1 MNVSL
6 LWRFVPEGRPVAG
19 WQGDNMLPV
28 RAVSTLFVAVAVAS
42 SLSLWIRP
50 LWMHLTVSVSDSSSS
65 SLSCLWLSGLG
76 KCLLTPQEMTVGE
89 QTELLLAVVSTSVV
103 LQIKC
108 FSRYVQGWDSEGD
121 LGCLSLVW
129 LFFFLQTSKSLYL
142 HLLMFVLIVVLSFT
156 LITLI
161 INFSQSTFK
170 TR

>member
-19 WQGDNMLPV
+19 WRGDNNMLPA

-108 FSRYVQGWDSEGD
+108 FSRYVQEWDTGGWSGVFVF
-121 LGCLSLVW
+121 GLVGG
-129 LFFFLQTSKSLYL
+129 FFSDRNAKIPL
-142 HLLMFVLIVVLSFT
+142 FVLADVCIDCCPVL
-156 LITLI
+156 LW
-161 INFSQSTFK
+161 
-170 TR
+170 

>member
-1 MNVSL
+1 
-6 LWRFVPEGRPVAG
+6 
-19 WQGDNMLPV
+19 
-28 RAVSTLFVAVAVAS
+28 
-42 SLSLWIRP
+42 
-50 LWMHLTVSVSDSSSS
+50 MHLTVSVSDSSSS

-108 FSRYVQGWDSEGD
+108 FSRYVQGGDSEGD